1 MSRLTRREMKRD
13 EVREGLGHVVDYVR
27 DHGRELVLAIA
38 AVAMLAAATGGWMLY
53 RGQRL
58 QAANNELA
66 HAILL
71 YQAPID
77 AVAPQPEDPTAPS
90 FAGESERDEAARAAF
105 ERVRERFGGGRVGA
119 VAAAY
124 LAEMATRAGDL
135 ATARELWTEAERTRN
150 SALTTEMLLNRLAA
164 DRAEG
169 RAEEALAELQA
180 MLDGGSDRLPTDV
193 VLDQMA
199 TTLESLGREDEA
211 LEIYQRIVDEFPQS
225 AYSLRARDRTS
236 AP

>member
-1 MSRLTRREMKRD
+1 MSRLTRRDMKRD
-13 EVREGLGHVVDYVR
+13 EVREGLGHVVDYVS
-27 DHGRELVLAIA
+27 DHGREIVLAIV
-38 AVAMLAAATGGWMLY
+38 AVAILVAAAGGWLLY
-53 RGQRL
+53 RGQRST
-58 QAANNELA
+58 AANNELA
-66 HAILL
+66 RALLL

-77 AVAPQPEDPTAPS
+77 AVAPQPEDPVTPS
-90 FAGESERDEAARAAF
+90 FANETERAEAAREAF
-105 ERVRERFGGGRVGA
+105 GQVRERFGGRVGA

-124 LAEMATRAGDL
+124 LAEMATRDGDL
-135 ATARELWTEAERTRN
+135 ATARELWAEAAKART
-150 SALTTEMLLNRLAA
+150 SALTTQVLLNRLAA

-169 RAEEALAELQA
+169 RAEEALAELEQ
-180 MLDGGSDRLPTDV
+180 MLDGGSDRLPADV

-225 AYSLRARDRTS
+225 AYSLRARERTS